1 MEKKQQVLLIHGGDT
16 YESYE
21 AFLQALKGKS
31 VHLEWIASRRDW
43 KNELQFQLGEGFIV
57 YTPQMP
63 NKQNA
68 KYEEWEILFKKLL
81 EAVQDGSCINRTF
94 LGGSFFGKISLRAPS
109 CQANQEFTSLGNAL

>member
-1 MEKKQQVLLIHGGDT
+1 MEKKQQVILIHGGDT

-43 KNELQFQLGEGFIV
+43 KNELQSQIGEGFVV
-57 YTPQMP
+57 YSPQMP

-68 KYEEWEILFKKLL
+68 KYEEWAILFKKLL
-81 EAVQDGSCINRTF
+81 EAVEDGVVLI
-94 LGGSFFGKISLRAPS
+94 GH
-109 CQANQEFTSLGNAL
+109 SLGAAFLVKYLSEQ